1 MRCYNDEIIKS
12 QTAYKDCINE
22 LLCKIFQFGRIDE
35 VFCLFYVRRDAV
47 RPAHRNSYAPDTK
60 GEMQVAKKWLVRL
73 GGHAFDLE
81 ELQEQLQSDEISIQK
96 RNDNYYLSS
105 SYFTDLPRPDD
116 VLSTARRLIE
126 LMNGAAKIF
135 INGYEPVSPTG
146 EIIEVVDS
154 EERRHVIL
162 QADTGHFRI
171 RGKALRPVISSDG
184 RDIEGKKPTEII
196 DLLRKAIG
204 NPRIADVLHFQS
216 LEQTWSNLY
225 KVYELVSEDIGTKNV
240 KKIVEKDRIKR
251 FTATAQSRDLI
262 GDDARHAI
270 RKYKGPGKLPE
281 MTLSE
286 AKQLIADLLKAWI
299 SEK

>member
-1 MRCYNDEIIKS
+1 M
-12 QTAYKDCINE
+12 
-22 LLCKIFQFGRIDE
+22 
-35 VFCLFYVRRDAV
+35 
-47 RPAHRNSYAPDTK
+47 
-60 GEMQVAKKWLVRL
+60 AKKWLVRL
-73 GGHAFDLE
+73 EGHAFDLE

-135 INGYEPVSPTG
+135 VNGYEPVSTVG
-146 EIIEVVDS
+146 EIIEIVDS
-154 EERRHVIL
+154 EERKHVIMRV
-162 QADTGHFRI
+162 DTLHLRI
-171 RGKALRPVISSDG
+171 KGKAVRLVTSSDG
-184 RDIEGKKPTEII
+184 RDTEEKKPTDIV
-196 DLLRKAIG
+196 DLVRKAIS

-225 KVYELVSEDIGTKNV
+225 KVYELVRDDIGTKNV
-240 KKIVEKDRIKR
+240 EKIVEQDRIKR
-251 FTATAQSRDLI
+251 FTGTAQSRDLI
-262 GDDARHAI
+262 GDAARHAS
-270 RKYKGPGKLPE
+270 REYQGPGKLPE

-299 SEK
+299 STK

>member
-1 MRCYNDEIIKS
+1 MRS
-12 QTAYKDCINE
+12 AHKDT
-22 LLCKIFQFGRIDE
+22 FT
-35 VFCLFYVRRDAV
+35 
-47 RPAHRNSYAPDTK
+47 PDTK
-60 GEMQVAKKWLVRL
+60 GEVQVVKKWLVRL
-73 GGHAFDLE
+73 EGHAFDLE
-81 ELQEQLQSDEISIQK
+81 ELQEQLESEEISIQK

-116 VLSTARRLIE
+116 VLSTARCLIE

-135 INGYEPVSPTG
+135 VNGYEPVSPTG
-146 EIIEVVDS
+146 EIIEVADS

-162 QADTGHFRI
+162 LADTGHFRI
-171 RGKALRPVISSDG
+171 KGKAVRLVISSDG

-196 DLLRKAIG
+196 DLLRKAIS

-225 KVYELVSEDIGTKNV
+225 KVYELVRDDIGTKNV
-240 KKIVEKDRIKR
+240 EKIVEQDRITR
-251 FTATAQSRDLI
+251 FTGTAQSRDLI
-262 GDDARHAI
+262 GDYARHASG
-270 RKYKGPGKLPE
+270 KYKGPGKLPE

-299 SEK
+299 STK